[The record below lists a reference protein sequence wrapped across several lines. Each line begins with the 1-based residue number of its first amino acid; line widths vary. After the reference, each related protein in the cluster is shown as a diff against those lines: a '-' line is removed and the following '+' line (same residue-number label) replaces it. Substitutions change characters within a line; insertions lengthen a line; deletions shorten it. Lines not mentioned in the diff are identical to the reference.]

1 MSARVTLIDGR
12 SGSLILVDQT
22 AVPLATPHI
31 IKDLG
36 GSVSDGQWVLAANL
50 LPLAAFMVLGGRLGD
65 LFGLRNVFLAGAV
78 GFLGA
83 TIVAASSHGRPGADP
98 LRKL

>member
-1 MSARVTLIDGR
+1 MSARVTLIAMVV

-36 GSVSDGQWVLAANL
+36 GSVSDRQWVLGHAA
-50 LPLAAFMVLGGRLGD
+50 AAG
-65 LFGLRNVFLAGAV
+65 
-78 GFLGA
+78 
-83 TIVAASSHGRPGADP
+83 SSRTSTADP
-98 LRKL
+98 SRSRKRSVRPRVT